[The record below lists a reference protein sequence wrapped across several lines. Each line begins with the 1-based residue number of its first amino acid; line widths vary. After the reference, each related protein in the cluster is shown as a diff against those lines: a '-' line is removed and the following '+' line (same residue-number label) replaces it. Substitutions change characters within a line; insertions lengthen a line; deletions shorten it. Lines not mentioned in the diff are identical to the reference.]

1 MMITLKNVT
10 KEYNKGNIGLE
21 DVSLDIA
28 KGEFVFIVGK
38 SGSGK
43 TTLMKLLQKEL
54 DVTSGQIIVNGQDYK
69 KLTQRNLPKFR
80 RQMGMVFQDFRLL
93 KDRTIFENVA
103 FAQQVV
109 EVPHRYIKRQV
120 ENMLEMVGLKDR
132 MNAFPNELSGGEQQR
147 VAIARALVNHPVLLL
162 ADEPT
167 GNLDPVTAKGIME
180 LLSEINKSGTTV
192 LVVTHN
198 KELVN
203 EMGKR
208 VILIE
213 DGHIEQSGIFFPEGR
228 RKLHKR
234 GRGKGERARI
244 VVTKCGKGGP
254 KPLTEGGGTR
264 YTYDNRCEQR
274 RSDPK
279 GGAPS
284 FLKRKGRQTMG
295 VYSKEDIIRIVR
307 EEEIEFVRLQFTD
320 IFGMLKNVAITAS
333 QIEKAVSNQCMF
345 DGSSIEGFVRID
357 ESDQYLYPDLKSF
370 RVFPWRPSHGKVAR
384 LICDVYNTDG
394 TPFVGDPRYVLKRV
408 IQKAND
414 MGYDRFN
421 VGPEAEFFLF
431 KTDEEGKPTTQTN
444 DEAGYF
450 DLGPLDHGES
460 TRREICMALEQM
472 DFEIEAS
479 HHECAQGQHEIDFKY
494 AEALHAADNIM
505 TFKLAV
511 KTLAQRNG
519 LHATFMPKPIF
530 GIAGS
535 GMHTNMSLF
544 RNGKNAFYDPDDPRG
559 LSKEAYSFIAGLLH
573 HVRGMAAVTNPLVNS
588 YKRLVPGYEAPC
600 YLAWSASNRSAL
612 IRIPASRGQGTRIL
626 SRVSW

>member
-1 MMITLKNVT
+1 
-10 KEYNKGNIGLE
+10 
-21 DVSLDIA
+21 
-28 KGEFVFIVGK
+28 
-38 SGSGK
+38 
-43 TTLMKLLQKEL
+43 
-54 DVTSGQIIVNGQDYK
+54 
-69 KLTQRNLPKFR
+69 
-80 RQMGMVFQDFRLL
+80 
-93 KDRTIFENVA
+93 
-103 FAQQVV
+103 
-109 EVPHRYIKRQV
+109 
-120 ENMLEMVGLKDR
+120 
-132 MNAFPNELSGGEQQR
+132 
-147 VAIARALVNHPVLLL
+147 
-162 ADEPT
+162 
-167 GNLDPVTAKGIME
+167 
-180 LLSEINKSGTTV
+180 
-192 LVVTHN
+192 
-198 KELVN
+198 
-203 EMGKR
+203 
-208 VILIE
+208 
-213 DGHIEQSGIFFPEGR
+213 
-228 RKLHKR
+228 
-234 GRGKGERARI
+234 
-244 VVTKCGKGGP
+244 
-254 KPLTEGGGTR
+254 
-264 YTYDNRCEQR
+264 
-274 RSDPK
+274 
-279 GGAPS
+279 
-284 FLKRKGRQTMG
+284 MG

-370 RVFPWRPSHGKVAR
+370 RIFPWRPSHGKVAR

-479 HHECAQGQHEIDFKY
+479 HHECAQGQHE
-494 AEALHAADNIM
+494 
-505 TFKLAV
+505 
-511 KTLAQRNG
+511 
-519 LHATFMPKPIF
+519 
-530 GIAGS
+530 
-535 GMHTNMSLF
+535 MSLF

-612 IRIPASRGQGTRIL
+612 IRIPASRGQGTRVELRSPDPSCNPYLAFAVCLAAGLDGMEKGMTPPAEITENIYAMDAAARKAHGIESLPGSLEEAHRALEADQLIL
-626 SRVSW
+626 DTLGEHVAANYLTGKWREWDEYRTRVSSWEREKYIINY